1 TALNDTT
8 NASANPQDGA
18 APLPTYEEVLKFI
31 TDNGYQEPEILRTQ
45 KNTIYSEL
53 ISKFPSISDS
63 LANNILDSLKE
74 GKFTRE
80 EYNNLT
86 TSTGDAERDK

>member
-1 TALNDTT
+1 
-8 NASANPQDGA
+8 
-18 APLPTYEEVLKFI
+18 
-31 TDNGYQEPEILRTQ
+31 DNGYQEPEILRTQ

-86 TSTGDAERDK
+86 TSTGDAERDKEINKEKSVANAKLERFTQRLFNWYCENGN